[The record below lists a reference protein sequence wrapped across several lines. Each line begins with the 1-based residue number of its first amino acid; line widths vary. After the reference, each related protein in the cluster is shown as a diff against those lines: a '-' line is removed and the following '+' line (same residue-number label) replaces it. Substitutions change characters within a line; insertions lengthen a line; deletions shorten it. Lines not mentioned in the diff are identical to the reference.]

1 MLCIV
6 VQLHTSSRTLTERSI
21 SSKIDKPWPTL
32 NVYSSKAMYQIYLKI
47 LVNVMFLPWFFV
59 RNLKVFS
66 KTNFTLHRHFKTNA
80 NRKKRER
87 EENIAM
93 ESYSAR
99 PYCPTDRRRVRRFVV
114 LSSFPSRRWP
124 LPSRRWPRPFSVE
137 TRNLWRRR
145 TWAWTMYRPWR
156 CLMPRP
162 LRPRSALIQG
172 RTLRRREALKWV

>member
-1 MLCIV
+1 MVLCSKPQSFQKQI
-6 VQLHTSSRTLTERSI
+6 LRFTDILKLTRT
-21 SSKIDKPWPTL
+21 
-32 NVYSSKAMYQIYLKI
+32 
-47 LVNVMFLPWFFV
+47 V
-59 RNLKVFS
+59 R
-66 KTNFTLHRHFKTNA
+66 
-80 NRKKRER
+80 RER
-87 EENIAM
+87 GKLKCNAYQFGRWNRVSFLWARCQAPARHL
-93 ESYSAR
+93 SYSAR